1 MSDISEDSRV
11 QQRNRIETSSTTVIG
26 NPQTDRAASITE
38 KSPYFLPLHFIL
50 ICHNGEHGCCPDIH
64 LAEGRTL
71 LTSSFQDEARTVRK
85 KVIMEQ
91 SYAFALFE
99 RPGKFNTLFIRHEPH
114 FQERDS
120 RYLLR
125 SELQSVCLLFLLT
138 FSIAATACAPLPYP
152 LRATPTSPRS
162 LTR

>member
-1 MSDISEDSRV
+1 MSDVSEDSRA

-50 ICHNGEHGCCPDIH
+50 TCHNGERGCCPNIH

-85 KVIMEQ
+85 KSSWSNLMP
-91 SYAFALFE
+91 SAFLNAQA
-99 RPGKFNTLFIRHEPH
+99 NST
-114 FQERDS
+114 
-120 RYLLR
+120 R
-125 SELQSVCLLFLLT
+125 SSSVQSVCLLFLLT
-138 FSIAATACAPLPYP
+138 FSIAATECAPLPYP
-152 LRATPTSPRS
+152 LCATPTSPTSPTS

>member
-1 MSDISEDSRV
+1 MSDVSEDSRA

-50 ICHNGEHGCCPDIH
+50 ICHNGERGCCPNIH

-85 KVIMEQ
+85 KSSWSNLMPSAFLNAQANSTRSSFVISLIFRSVTVDTYSDPNCNQ
-91 SYAFALFE
+91 FAFSSY
-99 RPGKFNTLFIRHEPH
+99 
-114 FQERDS
+114 
-120 RYLLR
+120 
-125 SELQSVCLLFLLT
+125 
-138 FSIAATACAPLPYP
+138 
-152 LRATPTSPRS
+152 
-162 LTR
+162 